1 MCVCVCP
8 PVITRSYSGR
18 PYKQK
23 VLWLKTT
30 CTYHY
35 KNLESFIFDTFW
47 EKLKENKQYFY
58 YLGAKSGVKILI
70 FFYECCP
77 KIYRF
82 HRNPPKRFFFF
93 FWGKCVRRN
102 NHIKS
107 TRSRCERRRVVCLHW
122 TLKKDIGNFHFV
134 TIKYFRKS
142 AENYL
147 FVIDTMIDQKYLSQI
162 GQKMCNFA
170 WKITFSKI

>member
-1 MCVCVCP
+1 MGTKYLFYFTNV
-8 PVITRSYSGR
+8 
-18 PYKQK
+18 
-23 VLWLKTT
+23 VLKSTGFIEILQSVS
-30 CTYHY
+30 
-35 KNLESFIFDTFW
+35 SFW
-47 EKLKENKQYFY
+47 
-58 YLGAKSGVKILI
+58 G
-70 FFYECCP
+70 
-77 KIYRF
+77 
-82 HRNPPKRFFFF
+82 
-93 FWGKCVRRN
+93 GKCVRRN

-170 WKITFSKI
+170 